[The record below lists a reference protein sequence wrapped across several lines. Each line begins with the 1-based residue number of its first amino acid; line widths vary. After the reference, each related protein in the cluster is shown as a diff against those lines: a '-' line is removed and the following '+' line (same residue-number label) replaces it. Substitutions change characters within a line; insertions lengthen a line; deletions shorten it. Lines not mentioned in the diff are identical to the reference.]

1 MVTLG
6 VNQKRQNAGWLL
18 TRHFLS
24 RYSGAACGLAFV
36 FVYPSLIYI
45 ISLRQEDRLTWPMLA
60 FHALLI
66 VLGLANL
73 VAQFFM

>member
-1 MVTLG
+1 MQDG
-6 VNQKRQNAGWLL
+6 SSPR
-18 TRHFLS
+18 RFLS

-36 FVYPSLIYI
+36 FVYPSLTYI
-45 ISLRQEDRLTWPMLA
+45 LSLRQEDRLTWPSLL